1 MRRDYFQVVKL
12 IEDLEAARNE
22 STLFEESQIGIHTQL
37 KAELKATM
45 KENSGTSPPI
55 GPEM

>member
-45 KENSGTSPPI
+45 KENSGTSGESGLI
-55 GPEM
+55 G